1 MMFLYSFLLIVL
13 NRWLLPDAIRIG
25 PFRTGTLVWSTL
37 LFGSLAALTIY
48 TQVQS
53 LFR

>member
-1 MMFLYSFLLIVL
+1 MFLYSFMLIAL
-13 NRWLLPDAIRIG
+13 NRRMLPPALRIG
-25 PFRTGTLVWSTL
+25 PFRTAMLVWSTL

-48 TQVQS
+48 TQVQT